1 MHPSGCGEECVG
13 EKEGGL
19 CPRAQR
25 DMEGRSYRFRQHGQ
39 LVAIIVAIIVAIL
52 INLASLLAV
61 TYLDQATILLMPSSI
76 CKGISIIDLTS

>member
-1 MHPSGCGEECVG
+1 MRPSGCGDECVG

-39 LVAIIVAIIVAIL
+39 LVAIIVAIL